1 MYTLIVYLHLFVLWV
16 IGSMLM
22 RDEAPTLMR
31 IIGAVILIGTFTF
44 TSYDAVWSIWSV
56 LQ

>member
-31 IIGAVILIGTFTF
+31 IIGAVILIGTFIF
-44 TSYDAVWSIWSV
+44 TSYYAVWSIWQALV
-56 LQ
+56 